1 MIRIQQIE
9 KLYGNNTVLKG
20 VTLELLENKIYGLVG
35 ENGSGKTT
43 LFECVKNLTKYKGH
57 ILLDNTIH
65 IGYLPTSIYFYPNM
79 KAREYIEFC
88 MSARKVSIR
97 ENHIT
102 EINKIFELP
111 LEQCAVNY
119 STGMKKKLAFMALLL
134 QKNNFFLLDEPFNG
148 LDLASCLIFKHIL
161 LSLINKQKNTILLSS
176 HIISSLTDISD
187 SIFHLSDGVI
197 KKTYTSENFD
207 IIEKEITHSTLN
219 SKLACIDEILIQ

>member
-1 MIRIQQIE
+1 
-9 KLYGNNTVLKG
+9 
-20 VTLELLENKIYGLVG
+20 
-35 ENGSGKTT
+35 
-43 LFECVKNLTKYKGH
+43 
-57 ILLDNTIH
+57 
-65 IGYLPTSIYFYPNM
+65 
-79 KAREYIEFC
+79 
-88 MSARKVSIR
+88 
-97 ENHIT
+97 
-102 EINKIFELP
+102 
-111 LEQCAVNY
+111 
-119 STGMKKKLAFMALLL
+119 MALLL

-161 LSLINKQKNTILLSS
+161 LSLKNKQKNTILLSS